1 MLIEKQP
8 TKDNS
13 LPRSKMDAKSFLK
26 SLQAN
31 VNNVQLSDS
40 EFREY
45 VKNSLPIVEFWLE
58 QEFNKLIDTS
68 G

>member
-1 MLIEKQP
+1 MLVEKQP

-13 LPRSKMDAKSFLK
+13 LHESKMDAKNFLK

-31 VNNVQLSDS
+31 VNNIQLTDN

-45 VKNSLPIVEFWLE
+45 VKNSLQIVEF
-58 QEFNKLIDTS
+58 
-68 G
+68 